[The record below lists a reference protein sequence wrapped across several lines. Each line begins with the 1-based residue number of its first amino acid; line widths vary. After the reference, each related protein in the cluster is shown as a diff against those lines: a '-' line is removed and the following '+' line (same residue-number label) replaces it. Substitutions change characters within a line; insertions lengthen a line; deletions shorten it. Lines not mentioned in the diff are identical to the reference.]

1 MLITVKHYG
10 FHYPPYGTMDV
21 LNHFK
26 FNGPK
31 TFYILDPL
39 SGPELPYD
47 ELKAIDR
54 DHLFVIV
61 QSGEGHSHKEFD
73 ILLDVLLNQIGMRP
87 DHVTLYTA
95 CLYDPNSPVNSIGTI
110 APLCGI
116 TLDLTDCK
124 EYADSIPTHHYV
136 CLNRLPRWEREEIVE
151 TLLSRGLDKFGKISY
166 ASGLDTTQFRMQ
178 YPNAN
183 AQFPMYIDEVVSFE
197 QGYNTAN
204 NSISNA
210 MFNIV
215 TESAYEQPDN
225 RPNYANTH
233 VTATI
238 SEKTYKTF
246 LTGQIPIFVA
256 PYHTVTS
263 AREFGFDMFD
273 DVVDHSYDLEVDP
286 IRRIQLVADQ
296 VEKICQ
302 LSLTELQELKIKLT
316 PRLLHNYQHVHYW
329 ANNHRANIPRW
340 QQYFDKLGVLA

>member
-1 MLITVKHYG
+1 MATIKYYG

-21 LNHFK
+21 LSHFD
-26 FNGPK
+26 FGCDAV
-31 TFYILDPL
+31 FYILDPL
-39 SGPELPYD
+39 AGPELPYE
-47 ELKAIDR
+47 ELKQINKDC
-54 DHLFVIV
+54 LFVVV

-73 ILLDVLLNQIGMRP
+73 ILLDVLLNQVGMRP
-87 DHVTLYTA
+87 DHVTLHTA
-95 CLYDPNSPVNSIGTI
+95 CLYDPDSPVNNISTI

-116 TLDLTDCK
+116 TVDLTDCK
-124 EYADSIPTHHYV
+124 EYIDHTPTHHYV
-136 CLNRLPRWEREEIVE
+136 CLNRLPRWEREEITE
-151 TLLSRGLDKFGKISY
+151 TLLARGLAQYGKISY
-166 ASGLDTTQFRMQ
+166 ASGMDAQQFRTQ
-178 YPNAN
+178 YPDAN
-183 AQFPMYIDEVVSFE
+183 ARFPMYIDSVVSFE
-197 QGYNTAN
+197 QGYNTDNAN
-204 NSISNA
+204 ISNA

-246 LTGQIPIFVA
+246 LTGQLPIFVA

-273 DVVDHSYDLEVDP
+273 DVVDHSYDLEADP

-302 LSLTELQELKIKLT
+302 WSVTDLVELKAMIT
-316 PRLLHNYQHVHYW
+316 PRLVNNFQRVHYW

-340 QQYFDKLGVLA
+340 RAYFAGLGVLA